1 MKNLK
6 TRIRRGETLFGCWL
20 NLGSSVTAEIVGLA
34 GFDWVLIDFE
44 HGAGS
49 EKDIL
54 HQLQALEHTPA
65 AAIVRVESFQR
76 QRFHRM
82 LDFGAE
88 GIMCPQLR
96 TEDEVWQVTAAMRYQ
111 PEGIRGVAKMVRASR
126 FGADFPNYYG
136 NQKNNLVGIVQIE
149 TEPVLHILDAVA
161 SNDGIDVLFVGPM
174 DLSMALGTY
183 GQPNHPRYWEAAKA
197 VADAAQKAGKAAGIL
212 LLNQDE
218 FKRYYDL
225 GFRFIASGSDA
236 VFVQRSAK
244 QTVEELQNMKTAFKK

>member
-6 TRIRRGETLFGCWL
+6 NRIRQGETLFGCWL
-20 NLGSSVTAEIVGLA
+20 NLGSPVTAEIVGAA

-44 HGAGS
+44 HGTGS

-88 GIMCPQLR
+88 GIMCPQIR
-96 TEDEVWQVTAAMRYQ
+96 TEDEARQAAAALRYQ
-111 PEGIRGVAKMVRASR
+111 PEGIRGVAMMVRASG
-126 FGADFPNYYG
+126 FGADFQTYHA
-136 NQKNNLVGIVQIE
+136 NQKNNLIGIVQIE
-149 TEPVLHILDAVA
+149 AEPVLNILDAVA
-161 SNDGIDVLFVGPM
+161 SIDGIDVLFIGPM

-183 GQPNHPRYWEAAKA
+183 GQPAHPRYWEAVKA
-197 VADAAQKAGKAAGIL
+197 VADAALKAGKAAGIL
-212 LLNQDE
+212 LLNMDD
-218 FKRYYDL
+218 FKRYNDL
-225 GFRFIASGSDA
+225 GYRFIASGSDA
-236 VFVQRSAK
+236 VFVQRGAK
-244 QTVEELQNMKTAFKK
+244 QILETLRARRTASGK